1 MKKQNVLSEA
11 VVNVVDLK
19 NNNMEEKAINQ
30 ELEDAGLKWFKNRMM
45 SGKGVLTT
53 MEIFKAGANWQKEQS
68 ATDAV
73 EMLQWLVEQDNAVL
87 LYEGL
92 IQHKASAKELSKQ
105 LYKLWHTN
113 QKKSTM
119 Y

>member
-1 MKKQNVLSEA
+1 MKKQNALNEV
-11 VVNVVDLK
+11 VVNVADLK

-68 ATDAV
+68 ATDAIEFAGWV
-73 EMLQWLVEQDNAVL
+73 MKQKFDYLVGKSYTE
-87 LYEGL
+87 
-92 IQHKASAKELSKQ
+92 

-119 Y
+119 S